1 MSLDLAFVAISVVF
15 FSGESSRDIFGEEIH
30 FVATSRIAEQA
41 IRIRSRRAVITLV
54 IAMRARADRA
64 SALASNISGSLF
76 AEKYIPNSA
85 VVSNQDKNSSG
96 SYPKREKS
104 K

>member
-1 MSLDLAFVAISVVF
+1 MHAHLRLLTSIVAFLSDVSSFVSLDLAFVTISVVF

-64 SALASNISGSLF
+64 SA
-76 AEKYIPNSA
+76 SA
-85 VVSNQDKNSSG
+85 C
-96 SYPKREKS
+96 E
-104 K
+104 